1 MTSLYR
7 LQTALINAAESDQT
21 GQIFK
26 KLRDILKGQWDEL
39 LGYLQRCHAFG
50 EDVSM
55 LKDAL
60 ETERTDDRT
69 EFLTDMQ
76 ASAEELREASEKLR
90 EKASQVSV
98 AFVNETRNLVE
109 VLKMSSTSNCWRE
122 EMKIIDFNRYQ
133 ESAKPASPV
142 SSDVPKARNDG
153 LQAFID
159 TNLAAA
165 YPDGWKA
172 LFETDG
178 ALVKIAAKLDTICQF
193 WGYTSDRCQRYLI
206 EFTAD
211 EHKNTPGQADQMI
224 ASWREYKEPIERA
237 ISSVAKTNDAI
248 PVQAV
253 GAPAANRRTSSYSF
267 FEWVMEKKRR
277 LFGR

>member
-7 LQTALINAAESDQT
+7 LQTALINAAKSDQT

-26 KLRDILKGQWDEL
+26 KLRDILKSQWDEL

-76 ASAEELREASEKLR
+76 ASAKELREASEKLR

-109 VLKMSSTSNCWRE
+109 VLKVSSTSNCSQE
-122 EMKIIDFNRYQ
+122 EMKIIDFNRYP

-142 SSDVPKARNDG
+142 LSEVPKARNDE

-159 TNLAAA
+159 ANLAAA

-172 LFETDG
+172 LFEADG

-193 WGYTSDRCQRYLI
+193 WGYTSDRCQRYLV

-211 EHKNTPGQADQMI
+211 GHKNTPGQADQMI
-224 ASWREYKEPIERA
+224 ASWKQYKEPIEKA
-237 ISSVAKTNDAI
+237 ISFIAKTNDAI

-253 GAPAANRRTSSYSF
+253 GAPAANRRNSYSF